1 MEKRIP
7 SVPLITC
14 DPYFSVWSP
23 ADHLYDKDTCHWTG
37 RAKPIKGVIKI
48 DGKTYRF
55 MGAGEEE
62 ILLQKKFEI
71 TSTTSSYI
79 MEGAGIR
86 PDERVSWRGQPKDL
100 YEIRGNRL

>member
-37 RAKPIKGVIKI
+37 RAKPVKGLIKI

-55 MGAGEEE
+55 MGAGKEET
-62 ILLQKKFEI
+62 LLQKKFEI
-71 TSTTSSYI
+71 TSTTSSYA
-79 MEGAGIR
+79 MEGGGIR
-86 PDERVSWRGQPKDL
+86 L
-100 YEIRGNRL
+100 A